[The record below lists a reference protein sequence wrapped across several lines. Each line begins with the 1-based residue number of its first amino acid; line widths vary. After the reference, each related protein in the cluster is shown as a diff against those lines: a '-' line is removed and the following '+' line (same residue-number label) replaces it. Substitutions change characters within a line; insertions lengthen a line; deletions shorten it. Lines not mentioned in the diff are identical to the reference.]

1 MSAPS
6 LYRRHRPRTFEDVV
20 GQDHVVRTLRNAVEQ
35 GKVHHAYLFVGSRG
49 TGKTSM
55 AKILASCLDCEHGP
69 TVTPCG
75 ECESCLSIQR
85 ATSLDVVEMDAASNN
100 SVDDMRELRD
110 RVQTAPSGG
119 RWRVYILDE
128 AHMLTTQAWNAL
140 LKTLEEPPPQTV
152 FVLATTEAH
161 KVLPTVV
168 DRTHRFDFTR
178 PTGEQISRV
187 LARVAEREQLTVT
200 EGALGL
206 VARHANGSFRDALG
220 TLEQLVTYAGQTVTE
235 DDAVTVLGIGDDA
248 QVFGAV
254 DAVIDR
260 DPGLVLRTVQ
270 DVASHGRD
278 LGSYA
283 RELERHARDLLVCC
297 ILGGVPPEVRLTA
310 DRDAQLDAQARRIGR
325 DQATHLLEL
334 LADALTASR
343 DGADGRA
350 MLELALVK
358 AADPNVD
365 PTLRALQT
373 RLARIEQHLSGG
385 GALPAPAAPQA
396 APPQA
401 QAESPQGAPPAP
413 PAAPPAGSVSEAE
426 SAQAAPP
433 APAAP
438 QAPAAGAEHAAPPR
452 PHVVD
457 APSDHSPLQAV
468 PPAGEPTPT
477 PLREVPAPQQQPTE
491 HQPPQHDAGPPAP
504 AAAPSPAYGTPPQPR
519 EPERNSPAY
528 GTPPQEPTPQQS
540 EAPSPAYGTPPQSST
555 PPAAAPAA
563 QTPPPAA
570 PTPPAAQTPPA
581 APAPPPAPAEASA
594 PPAPAAPGL
603 GPSIDDVIAVW
614 GGVLDNLRGRDQL
627 CAVALE
633 RARPVELEGGEL
645 CIAFPTDAAFYRGTA
660 DREERR
666 FALRE
671 ALRDVTG
678 SPLTVRFEL
687 RDLVAPVEVAPL
699 DAPPPPAPAQA
710 PAPQY
715 DPLTQHAA
723 PAHAAP
729 SSPHAPAAPG
739 ASTPPAQQPPSA
751 PPAPAPVAPLGST
764 ATLDENAVVA
774 HLVTEFDAE
783 ELQPPDQEQN

>member
-1 MSAPS
+1 M
-6 LYRRHRPRTFEDVV
+6 

-187 LARVAEREQLTVT
+187 LARVADREGLTVT

-220 TLEQLVTYAGQTVTE
+220 TLEQLVTYAGSTVTE
-235 DDAVTVLGIGDDA
+235 EDAVTVLGIGDDA

-325 DQATHLLEL
+325 DQATHLLEV

-373 RLARIEQHLSGG
+373 RLARIEQHLAGG
-385 GALPAPAAPQA
+385 SPVPAAP
-396 APPQA
+396 APV
-401 QAESPQGAPPAP
+401 QGSAPS
-413 PAAPPAGSVSEAE
+413 PAAAE
-426 SAQAAPP
+426 
-433 APAAP
+433 
-438 QAPAAGAEHAAPPR
+438 PPR

-457 APSDHSPLQAV
+457 GPADHSPLQAV
-468 PPAGEPTPT
+468 PSAGEPTPA
-477 PLREVPAPQQQPTE
+477 PLREVPAPSAPASVGQTPS
-491 HQPPQHDAGPPAP
+491 APAP
-504 AAAPSPAYGTPPQPR
+504 SAPASAEQTPSAPAPSTPPVADAPPSPAPPVTDAA
-519 EPERNSPAY
+519 PA
-528 GTPPQEPTPQQS
+528 
-540 EAPSPAYGTPPQSST
+540 T
-555 PPAAAPAA
+555 PPAADTAPPVAA
-563 QTPPPAA
+563 PPTAPPPGAE
-570 PTPPAAQTPPA
+570 PPVPA
-581 APAPPPAPAEASA
+581 APAPAAPQVAEAPAT
-594 PPAPAAPGL
+594 PTPGPTPPAAPGL
-603 GPSIDDVIAVW
+603 GPSIDDVVAVW

-633 RARPVELEGGEL
+633 RARPVELESGEL

-671 ALRDVTG
+671 ALREVTG

-687 RDLVAPVEVAPL
+687 RDLVAPVEVAPA
-699 DAPPPPAPAQA
+699 APPPA
-710 PAPQY
+710 
-715 DPLTQHAA
+715 AA
-723 PAHAAP
+723 PAHVDPGPERDAP
-729 SSPHAPAAPG
+729 PHTDYAPAAPG
-739 ASTPPAQQPPSA
+739 APAPPQPT
-751 PPAPAPVAPLGST
+751 PAPAPAAIPPLSST

-783 ELQPPDQEQN
+783 ELSDPEPEQN